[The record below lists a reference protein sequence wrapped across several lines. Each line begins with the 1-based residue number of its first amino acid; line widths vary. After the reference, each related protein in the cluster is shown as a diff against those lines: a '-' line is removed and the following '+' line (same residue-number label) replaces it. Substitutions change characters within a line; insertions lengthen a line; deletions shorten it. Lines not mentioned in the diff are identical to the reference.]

1 VLIFEGKYHGHV
13 DQIFWSSHNGSGAGG
28 GVLEADGL
36 GLDPESGRHLDV
48 LTYNDA
54 AALHARLAK
63 GDVAAVL
70 LEPALTNCG
79 LVQPDPD
86 FVTALNTEVSA
97 AGALLIVDETHTQ
110 FATYGG
116 GTRYFGFEPDIVT
129 GGKGIA
135 GGIPIGTVGMTDL
148 LADVMSQNL
157 AYWPGREE
165 TGDCHGIATGGTLYA
180 NAMSLSASRAGLA
193 EVFTREAADRVAELG
208 GRLQR
213 GLQAQVDRVGLPWTI
228 DRLGGRAQWRLT
240 PEPPRTGAD
249 GFDSVVLPIDDARK
263 AFMANRGVW
272 DAISAAGPAVSFA
285 ASAEDV
291 DTYVAVAGQ
300 FLDDL
305 TG

>member
-1 VLIFEGKYHGHV
+1 
-13 DQIFWSSHNGSGAGG
+13 
-28 GVLEADGL
+28 
-36 GLDPESGRHLDV
+36 
-48 LTYNDA
+48 
-54 AALHARLAK
+54 
-63 GDVAAVL
+63 
-70 LEPALTNCG
+70 
-79 LVQPDPD
+79 
-86 FVTALNTEVSA
+86 
-97 AGALLIVDETHTQ
+97 
-110 FATYGG
+110 
-116 GTRYFGFEPDIVT
+116 VT

-135 GGIPIGTVGMTDL
+135 GGIPIGTVGMTDSL
-148 LADVMSQNL
+148 GDVMSQNL

-180 NAMSLSASRAGLA
+180 NAMSMAASRAGLTD
-193 EVFTREAADRVAELG
+193 VFSQEAADRVSDLG
-208 GRLQR
+208 GRLQC

-240 PEPPRTGAD
+240 PRPPRTGAD

-285 ASAEDV
+285 ANEEDV
-291 DTYVAVAGQ
+291 DTYVAVAGE